1 MNPRIAVSALVVL
14 AGIAIWF
21 LPDPA
26 GGPAGVWH
34 ACAVVVVAIGL
45 WATAALPEYF
55 TALIFLLLAVTVGGI
70 APDLAFSGFHSTA
83 AWLIFGGLVIGH
95 AVETTGL
102 GGRVAAVIIPR
113 IGTGYLPILAGIVAA
128 AAAMGFLVPSN
139 SGRVAILVP
148 IVAALAG
155 RLGFGQGSNGRAALV
170 LAAACGTLYA
180 GFGVLP
186 AAVPNLIMV
195 GAAESIY
202 GIGIRFAEYGLVHFP
217 VLGLVTVAGLPF
229 ILRALFPDR
238 PRAVGTGTPP
248 APWNR
253 GQVTLSGLLVLALV
267 LWMTDFAH
275 GVAPGWVALG
285 VGLLCL
291 MPRIGVDAP
300 AALIARINFGP
311 WFFIVAVVAIGAIV
325 SKSGLGG
332 IVADNLFSAVTF
344 VEGADFLNLAIV
356 SAIGMVMG
364 LLAGVPG
371 QPAIMT
377 PLAAEI
383 AAGTGWPLATAV
395 QAQVI
400 SWTMAVFP
408 YQLPPLL
415 LAIHLAGV
423 PTAAL
428 VRVLVAMTAAAWLA
442 VLPLTWA
449 WWSLLG
455 LFG

>member
-1 MNPRIAVSALVVL
+1 MSPRTAVSVLVVA

-26 GGPAGVWH
+26 GGPEGVWR

-45 WATAALPEYF
+45 WATAVLPEYF

-70 APDLAFSGFHSTA
+70 APDLAFSGFHATA
-83 AWLIFGGLVIGH
+83 AWLIFGGLLIGH
-95 AVETTGL
+95 AVEVTGL
-102 GGRVAAVIIPR
+102 GARVAAVIIPR
-113 IGTGYLPILAGIVAA
+113 IGTGYLPILAGTVAS

-155 RLGFGQGSNGRAALV
+155 RLGFGPGSNGRSALV
-170 LAAACGTLYA
+170 LAAAGGTLYA
-180 GFGVLP
+180 GFGILP
-186 AAVPNLIMV
+186 AAVPNLIML

-202 GIGIRFAEYGLVHFP
+202 GIGVRYAEYGFMHFP
-217 VLGLVTVAGLPF
+217 VLGLVTLVALPL

-238 PRAVGTGTPP
+238 PRAVQEEA
-248 APWNR
+248 APEPWTR
-253 GQVTLSGLLVLALV
+253 GQATLAALLALALV

-275 GVAPGWVALG
+275 GISPGWVALG
-285 VGLLCL
+285 AGLLCL
-291 MPRIGVDAP
+291 MPRIGVDEP
-300 AALIARINFGP
+300 AALVTRINFGP
-311 WFFIVAVVAIGAIV
+311 WFFIAAVVAIGAIV
-325 SKSGLGG
+325 SKSGLGA
-332 IVADNLFSAVTF
+332 IVAERLFSTVTF
-344 VEGADFLNLAIV
+344 VAGADLLNLAIV

-383 AAGTGWPLATAV
+383 AAATGWPLATAV
-395 QAQVI
+395 QAQLL
-400 SWTMAVFP
+400 SWSMAVFP

-415 LAIHLAGV
+415 LAIHLAGI

-428 VRVLVAMTAAAWLA
+428 VRVMAAMTATAWIA
-442 VLPLTWA
+442 ILPLTWA

-455 LFG
+455 AFE